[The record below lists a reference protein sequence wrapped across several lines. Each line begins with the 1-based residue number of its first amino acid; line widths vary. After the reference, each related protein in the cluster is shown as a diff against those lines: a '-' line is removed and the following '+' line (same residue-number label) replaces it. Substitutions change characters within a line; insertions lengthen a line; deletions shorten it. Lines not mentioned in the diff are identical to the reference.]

1 MIFDKVKE
9 IICEELGIEADIVTM
24 EASWA
29 DDLGADSLDAIEL
42 IMAVEEKFDVE
53 ISDPEAAKIKLVSD
67 MVKFLEAAGK

>member
-9 IICEELGIEADIVTM
+9 IICEELGIEADVVTL
-24 EASWA
+24 EASLA

-53 ISDPEAAKIKLVSD
+53 ISDSEAAKIKLVSD
-67 MVKFLEAAGK
+67 MVKFLEESGK

>member
-24 EASWA
+24 EASLA

-42 IMAVEEKFDVE
+42 IMAIEEKFDVE
-53 ISDPEAAKIKLVSD
+53 ISDSEAAKIKLVSD
-67 MVKFLEAAGK
+67 MVNYLEQAGK

>member
-9 IICEELGIEADIVTM
+9 IICEELGIEADLVTM
-24 EASWA
+24 EASLA

-53 ISDPEAAKIKLVSD
+53 ISDNEAAKIKLVSD
-67 MVKFLEAAGK
+67 MVKFLEEAGK